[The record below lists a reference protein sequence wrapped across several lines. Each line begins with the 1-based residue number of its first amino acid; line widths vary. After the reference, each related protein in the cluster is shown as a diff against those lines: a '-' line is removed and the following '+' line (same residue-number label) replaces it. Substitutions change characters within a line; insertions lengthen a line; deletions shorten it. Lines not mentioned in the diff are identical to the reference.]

1 MHPAA
6 FKHYLDEGLIEAVI
20 RPIKSG
26 KEASVHL
33 CRANPR
39 TTGHDLLA
47 LKVYHPLNQRDF
59 RDDGLYRDGEWIKER
74 RIRAA
79 LEKKTKFGRE
89 VQGGIWVNREWET
102 LRALGDAAAPV
113 PVPRAI
119 ERTDDS
125 ILMTYIGDPE
135 IAAPQL
141 RSYIPD
147 DRHEAN
153 DLFDQLVHAVE
164 LMLFYDVVHGDL
176 SPYNV
181 LVWEGRLTV
190 IDLPQAVDARKNSHA
205 EAFLRRDLDRI
216 APYFERFGVRAPV
229 DEIASDLW
237 TGWTFADLVPEELRG
252 LVTDR

>member
-1 MHPAA
+1 LHDAA
-6 FKHYLDEGLIEAVI
+6 FEHFLDEGLIEAAI

-47 LKVYHPLNQRDF
+47 LKVFHPLNQRDF

-102 LRALGDAAAPV
+102 LRMLASSTAAV
-113 PVPRAI
+113 PVPEAI
-119 ERTDDS
+119 ERTEDA
-125 ILMTYIGDPE
+125 ILMTYIGDRE

-141 RSYIPD
+141 RSYVPD
-147 DRHEAN
+147 DREETK
-153 DLFDQLVHAVE
+153 DLFDQLVRAVE
-164 LMLFYDVVHGDL
+164 LMLFNDVVHGDL

-181 LVWEGRLTV
+181 LVWEGRLTI
-190 IDLPQAVDARKNSHA
+190 IDLPQAVDPRKNRHA
-205 EAFLRRDLDRI
+205 EAFLHRDLERMGTYFDRHGLDAPMGRI
-216 APYFERFGVRAPV
+216 AA
-229 DEIASDLW
+229 DLW

-252 LVTDR
+252 LV